1 KRAAGTASRL
11 LERILERR
19 RPFIVLFHLGLAALS
34 SYVAIWLRFDG
45 VIPVEN
51 WAPWLR
57 ALPWLLLLRALT
69 FARFGLYR
77 GLWRYTDIW
86 DLRNIVSA
94 VALSSL
100 ALYLLVHRAFGLTSY
115 PRAVFMIDAGVL
127 VLLMSGVR
135 MIRRMITEL
144 GHTSGERRVLVYGA
158 GDAGEMIIREMRS
171 HSGQPYQPI
180 GLIDDDRAKVG
191 LRIHGVPVLG
201 TGHDVP
207 AIIERFKP
215 HEVLIA
221 IPRAEP
227 AAVRSIVRSLEPFK
241 IPIKTLPNLRD
252 LIDGKVDLAKI
263 RSLSVED
270 LLVRSPVGLDIQPVK
285 SLIAGRR
292 VMVTGAGG
300 SIGSELCRQIA

>member
-1 KRAAGTASRL
+1 MNESKLSDHPMWRKRAAGTASRL

-51 WAPWLR
+51 WASWLR

-115 PRAVFMIDAGVL
+115 PRAVFMI
-127 VLLMSGVR
+127 
-135 MIRRMITEL
+135 
-144 GHTSGERRVLVYGA
+144 
-158 GDAGEMIIREMRS
+158 
-171 HSGQPYQPI
+171 
-180 GLIDDDRAKVG
+180 
-191 LRIHGVPVLG
+191 G

-207 AIIERFKP
+207 AIIERLKP

-221 IPRAEP
+221 IPHAEP
-227 AAVRSIVRSLEPFK
+227 AAIRSIVRSLEPFK

-270 LLVRSPVGLDIQPVK
+270 LLIRAPVGLDIQPVK

-300 SIGSELCRQIA
+300 SIGSGLSRPIAHLSTR